1 MKTKKLNTLIFT
13 LKIIILSTLLSIA
26 ASCEKNSINTDDIYF
41 NSFEKESDLNGWL
54 GYYELRNEA
63 PVQGGHQS
71 LYISGGCVWPHAYYE
86 LGPFDEDLE
95 LTIQCWGKNL
105 DKGGGINLMPMDSP
119 GGIHLSIDDKNWK
132 KYTTDSLLFCPA
144 GTKLQLSLSS
154 GGLISSAMLVD
165 MIEIIR
171 K

>member
-1 MKTKKLNTLIFT
+1 MRKVKFNALVSS
-13 LKIIILSTLLSIA
+13 LKIVILSTLLSIV
-26 ASCEKNSINTDDIYF
+26 ASCEKNSINTVDIYY

-71 LYISGGCVWPHAYYE
+71 LYISGGCVSPHAYYE

-105 DKGGGINLMPMDSP
+105 DRGGGINLMPMDSP
-119 GGIHLSIDDKNWK
+119 GVIYLSIEDENWK
-132 KYTTDSLLFCPA
+132 KYTTDSVLFCPA

-165 MIEIIR
+165 MIEII
-171 K
+171 KK